1 MTCGLEPRA
10 IVAGIPLGSKL
21 TDLDRQLGT
30 FYESSNVDQWLPERT
45 PATSNKPIATSFG
58 LFFVRHLG
66 SYPSWSPSKPE
77 LETFTGELTFTHYS
91 DVIPDD
97 LAPSFSIR
105 LIYVGGVLK
114 AKDFGFCRG
123 DDVSLSVRLPIG

>member
-21 TDLDRQLGT
+21 SDLDRHLGT
-30 FYESSNVDQWLPERT
+30 FYESSNVDQWLPERA
-45 PATSNKPIATSFG
+45 PATSGKPVATSFG
-58 LFFVRHLG
+58 LFYVRHLG
-66 SYPSWSPSKPE
+66 SYPSWSPTQSE
-77 LETFTGELTFTHYS
+77 VASFTGELTFSHYS

-105 LIYVGGVLK
+105 LIYAGGVLK
-114 AKDFGFCRG
+114 DKDFGI
-123 DDVSLSVRLPIG
+123 LPG